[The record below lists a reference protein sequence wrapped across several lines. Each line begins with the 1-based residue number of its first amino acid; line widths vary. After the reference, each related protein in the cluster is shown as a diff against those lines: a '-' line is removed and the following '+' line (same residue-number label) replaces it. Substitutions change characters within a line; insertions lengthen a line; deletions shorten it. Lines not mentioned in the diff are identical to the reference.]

1 MNALKAAESLYI
13 TRNSFM
19 PRLERMQEI
28 LDMDLNDPK
37 VRFRLMFSLFSTEII

>member
-1 MNALKAAESLYI
+1 MNALKTAESLCI

-19 PRLERMQEI
+19 PRLERIPEI
-28 LDMDLNDPK
+28 LNMDLNGPK